1 MSRGTSRGTDI
12 VLTLMALTALAMLLP
27 AAVGFTLREHEAAR
41 AFLYS
46 GLLLGALTALIH
58 LANRARAPSNRRLA
72 HPFFILSAAYLALPP
87 VMAIPLLDAVPGL
100 GALDAWFELLSAFT
114 TTGASVLE
122 ADIAR
127 SVHLWRALV
136 GWMGGLF
143 VLVYVTA
150 ILAPMHLGGF
160 EMLRQRN
167 AGQISQHRLSSTTL
181 SQTGEIVAGSDA
193 LHRLRQQ
200 IAVIA
205 PVYAGVTLLLW
216 MALSIAGNP
225 PLVALI
231 VAFSALSTSGIID
244 NSTALPLAGGGELL
258 VALVLLLALSRS
270 FWPGGA
276 LTGTQRLQGRRIELR
291 MAGVVLAA
299 ILLVFAL
306 DRVTGLRELSPPPLL
321 PELWSVLF
329 NAVSFL
335 TTAGFVS
342 QHTDLQ
348 SGFFAGPAGIVLL
361 GLAMIGG
368 GVATTAGGIKLM
380 RLFALMW
387 QAKHEVA
394 HLLYPSSVGG
404 DGPHLRALR
413 RDGAFAAWLFVM
425 VFLFSLAVVMG
436 ALTVLGLT
444 LEDAL
449 IFAVAALS
457 TTGPL
462 VQVAASEPLFWAVLG
477 DGEKLVLGFAMMLGR
492 LEFLLLLSALWPRA

>member
-1 MSRGTSRGTDI
+1 MSRGASRGTVI

-46 GLLLGALTALIH
+46 GLLLGGLTAVTY
-58 LANRARAPSNRRLA
+58 LANRARAASNRRLA
-72 HPFFILSAAYLALPP
+72 HPFFVMSAAYLLLPP
-87 VMAIPLLDAVPGL
+87 VMALPLLDAVPGL
-100 GALDAWFELLSAFT
+100 RVLDAWFEMLSAFT
-114 TTGASVLE
+114 TTGASVL
-122 ADIAR
+122 APDVAR
-127 SVHLWRALV
+127 SVHLWRAVV

-160 EMLRQRN
+160 ELLRQRN
-167 AGQISQHRLSSTTL
+167 DRQATRHRLDTAVL
-181 SQTGEIVAGSDA
+181 SPDASGGGTA

-200 IAVIA
+200 VTVIA

-216 MALSIAGNP
+216 MGLSMAGNP

-231 VAFSALSTSGIID
+231 VAMSALSTSGIID
-244 NSTALPLAGGGELL
+244 NSTALPLAGPGELL

-270 FWPGGA
+270 FWPGGT
-276 LTGTQRLQGRRIELR
+276 LTGRQRLQGRRIELG
-291 MAGVVLAA
+291 MAAAVLAGIFLA
-299 ILLVFAL
+299 FAL
-306 DRVTGLRELSPPPLL
+306 DRFFGLRAMAPPPLL

-348 SGFFAGPAGIVLL
+348 SGFFAGPAGIALL

-368 GVATTAGGIKLM
+368 GVATTAGGVKLL
-380 RLFALMW
+380 RIFALMW
-387 QAKHEVA
+387 QARHEVA

-425 VFLFSLAVVMG
+425 VFVFSLAVVMG

-462 VQVAASEPLFWAVLG
+462 VQVAGSEPLFWTVLG

-492 LEFLLLLSALWPRA
+492 LEFLLLLSVLWPRA